1 MFVSVNVVVI
11 VVNDDDN
18 DDENQTGNDNI
29 RPNQKK
35 K

>member
-11 VVNDDDN
+11 VVN